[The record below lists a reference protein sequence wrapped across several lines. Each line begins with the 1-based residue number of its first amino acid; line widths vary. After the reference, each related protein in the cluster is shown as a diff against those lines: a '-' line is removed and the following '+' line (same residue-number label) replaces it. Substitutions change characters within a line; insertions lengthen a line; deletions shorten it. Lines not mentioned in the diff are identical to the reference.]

1 MLVTGKSKV
10 KTMTV
15 FKKQNTYRFKAQVIN
30 GNNRDDFLC
39 ENLNSIVGIANRT
52 HRPTQTGMMP
62 KIPLDNQ
69 ITGITVKLVRKSGFL

>member
-1 MLVTGKSKV
+1 MFLTGKSKV

-39 ENLNSIVGIANRT
+39 DNFKFNSRT
-52 HRPTQTGMMP
+52 P
-62 KIPLDNQ
+62 KIPFRQSNYRYNRQISASYNQ
-69 ITGITVKLVRKSGFL
+69 SRSRTVTQF

>member
-15 FKKQNTYRFKAQVIN
+15 FKKQNRFKAQVIN

-39 ENLNSIVGIANRT
+39 ENFKFNSRYN
-52 HRPTQTGMMP
+52 
-62 KIPLDNQ
+62 K
-69 ITGITVKLVRKSGFL
+69 

>member
-30 GNNRDDFLC
+30 GNNRGDFLC
-39 ENLNSIVGIANRT
+39 ENFKFNSRYS
-52 HRPTQTGMMP
+52 
-62 KIPLDNQ
+62 K
-69 ITGITVKLVRKSGFL
+69 